1 LVCLPSLVPDNLWPW
16 WNAILAFPGPGI
28 LVTVRGFR
36 WILWVSAFLV
46 VAYFICEMFSRI
58 QVMRYKP
65 ARQLHRQSGILPE
78 WGGEHAP
85 RFLGTLPPISNCLA
99 SEHNPTKMYSNRN
112 LPTWY
117 QCLHRLSSPQ
127 HRTSSAPDSQS
138 QSLRSIRISHVN
150 EESSI
155 TGFVPSSSRQQHK
168 PRSSKKPL
176 RVLAQ

>member
-1 LVCLPSLVPDNLWPW
+1 MQCAPQLSHSSTRLSPLACPRQPLALVECDTRLPRPRHLGHCQRLSMDPLGLC
-16 WNAILAFPGPGI
+16 FPGRC
-28 LVTVRGFR
+28 LLYRMLNCFK
-36 WILWVSAFLV
+36 
-46 VAYFICEMFSRI
+46 CEMFSRI

-127 HRTSSAPDSQS
+127 RRFRVSSP
-138 QSLRSIRISHVN
+138 
-150 EESSI
+150 
-155 TGFVPSSSRQQHK
+155 
-168 PRSSKKPL
+168 
-176 RVLAQ
+176 